1 MRKLQKS
8 LWHLK
13 KMKNEVGPLKVT
25 VKGQKGVFLTEDEEI
40 EDDVNV
46 QKDVQ
51 NKKDKRSHK
60 VKEDKSKSLLRRMS
74 PARSRSRSLERS
86 RSLDRSRSMDRSSS
100 RTLQTNQP
108 VFLIVSI
115 ICQHLGKVENM
126 VFL

>member
-8 LWHLK
+8 WWHLK

-51 NKKDKRSHK
+51 NKKDKRSHE
-60 VKEDKSKSLLRRMS
+60 VKEDKSKSLLRRKSPNCKYNMS
-74 PARSRSRSLERS
+74 TSWESRKHGF
-86 RSLDRSRSMDRSSS
+86 
-100 RTLQTNQP
+100 P
-108 VFLIVSI
+108 LI
-115 ICQHLGKVENM
+115 
-126 VFL
+126 F